1 MTVQPVEPAQPA
13 QPGQTGQTGTEDFGE
28 LTSSARNHR
37 FADPAWTRNPLLRRV
52 VQVYLA
58 TAATVEG
65 LVAGLHQMARRAV
78 RRADAGSGVAG
89 LLPVPTPG
97 RRARQ
102 LPAVPLVSSARMVSV
117 GRRRLRVAI
126 RPGTDPT
133 RPPLLLCNG
142 IGAGLDLLEP
152 FVDEVDPAI
161 EVIRFDPPGVGE
173 SPVPPLP
180 YPFIALAR
188 LVGRMLD
195 TLGYHRFDVLG
206 ISWGGGLAQ
215 QLAFQN
221 PRRCRRLVLVA
232 TATGCL
238 MVPAGPRTLLRMATP
253 RRYWDA
259 DYARSIAGH
268 IYGGTLRTRPD
279 LVKQLILDLER
290 PSSGRGYLYQLA
302 AGAGWTSLPFL
313 PLIRQ
318 PTLILAGDDD
328 PIIPLVNARIMA
340 RLLPAAQL
348 HVYPDG
354 HLGLVTMKDELATL
368 VSEFIRR
375 P

>member
-1 MTVQPVEPAQPA
+1 M
-13 QPGQTGQTGTEDFGE
+13 
-28 LTSSARNHR
+28 SA
-37 FADPAWTRNPLLRRV
+37 V
-52 VQVYLA
+52 
-58 TAATVEG
+58 
-65 LVAGLHQMARRAV
+65 
-78 RRADAGSGVAG
+78 
-89 LLPVPTPG
+89 
-97 RRARQ
+97 
-102 LPAVPLVSSARMVSV
+102 RMVSV
-117 GRRRLRVAI
+117 GRRRLRIAV
-126 RPGTDPT
+126 RPGTDPG

-142 IGAGLDLLEP
+142 LGASLDLLEP
-152 FVDEVDPAI
+152 FVDALDPAI
-161 EVIRFDPPGVGE
+161 EVIRFDPPGVGG

-188 LVGRMLD
+188 LAGRLLD
-195 TLGYHRFDVLG
+195 TLGYGRFDVLG
-206 ISWGGGLAQ
+206 VSWGGGLAQ

-232 TATGCL
+232 TATGSL
-238 MVPAGPRTLLRMATP
+238 MVPASPRTLLRMATP

-259 DYARSIAGH
+259 GYARSIAGH
-268 IYGGTLRTRPD
+268 IYGGTLRSRPE
-279 LVKQLILDLER
+279 LVQQLILDFER

-328 PIIPLVNARIMA
+328 PIIPLVNARVMA
-340 RLLPAAQL
+340 WLLPAARL

-354 HLGLVTMKDELATL
+354 HLGLLTMKDELAKL
-368 VSEFIRR
+368 VSEFVDY